1 MKSSS
6 ISLGH
11 RISGMFQ
18 SFSLFL
24 PFPAARNSKTC
35 FCFACILTH
44 ESFFFFVRVNFRH
57 IADAP
62 LNIVNLIDS
71 PGHVDFSGEVEAAL
85 RISDGA
91 ILVVDIVEGVCAQ
104 TVTVL
109 RAALKYAVRPILVLN
124 KLDRLFSEL
133 RLDPMEAYR
142 HIVSVLEQ
150 VNVIMGV
157 RQIEEMMAAA
167 LDVSDDVSSSDW
179 HFDDPL
185 AGTQDAVSGY
195 FSPEL
200 GNVVFASAIDGWA
213 FRVSDFASLFSKRFG
228 LSEKVLTKTLWGEYY
243 LHAKSKRIVRK
254 KAADLSSN
262 AKPMFVQFVLSNL
275 HSVYDTLISTQNDY
289 DLAINK
295 RQNIADKLG
304 LKVTAR
310 DLKHRDAS
318 TALHA
323 IMNAWLPAASCLMNA
338 VVDKLPN
345 AAEAQGD
352 KERLAVLWPHASR
365 ALISTQD
372 EEHSASN
379 NCAQV
384 EFKRQFDALSSASS
398 DKNVPLMVYVAKMI
412 ETNDDALNSAQ
423 TMNIRTP
430 KRREELE
437 AMMKETENQSKED
450 TAAESGGGNMIAF
463 ARILSGSL
471 SAGDEVYVYAPK
483 YSVSSNGS
491 YDSACVAKG
500 RVSGVYLLMGR
511 GLDPVAVAGAGS
523 LVGVS
528 GLSELVL
535 KTATLS
541 SEPPGTCLPFG
552 CLMGAT
558 GLEREA
564 VVRVAVEPHMPND
577 LEKLQKGLRRLN
589 QADPAVETFISAK
602 GEHIIAAHGELHLER
617 CLIDLRESFAKGIRI
632 HVSKP
637 IVSFRESVCGGV
649 SANVEVSK
657 NENDVESS
665 GAAVAAIEGIIVE
678 SSKSASSAWDDT
690 IIKHGR
696 FVRFGNSKLQVRTTA
711 VPLPSG
717 LARTLEEVG
726 GVLDSTQAES
736 ESDGRTKW
744 AQEKVME
751 ALKTSV
757 EESIT
762 RKQISEKIVAY
773 WKDHIF
779 PRVWASGP
787 KVIGSNILVGLTPGA
802 SCTPGVSRVFGAG
815 GDTENTVVREVEK
828 AMIAG
833 FHLGIRCGPLCE
845 EPLYGVGIFIEELKV
860 MGDDGQDA
868 VAEENENVKI
878 EVSGISGM
886 VIGWM
891 KEAVRLCVQHG
902 NARLVEGMLHIDISV
917 PASALG
923 KTHTVI
929 AQRRGRV
936 LKEDVKEGVN
946 EFGIEAYL
954 PVAESFGFTD
964 VLRKYTSGFAMPQMV
979 MSHWEMLDTDPFWF
993 AQTEEEL
1000 EDVGAADTTAEHN
1013 NLARKLMNSVR
1024 RRKGLRVEEKIVER
1038 AEKQRTLSRKK

>member
-1 MKSSS
+1 M
-6 ISLGH
+6 
-11 RISGMFQ
+11 
-18 SFSLFL
+18 
-24 PFPAARNSKTC
+24 
-35 FCFACILTH
+35 
-44 ESFFFFVRVNFRH
+44 
-57 IADAP
+57 
-62 LNIVNLIDS
+62 
-71 PGHVDFSGEVEAAL
+71 EAAL

-91 ILVVDIVEGVCAQ
+91 VLVVDVVEGVCVQ
-104 TVTVL
+104 TVAVL
-109 RAALKYAVRPILVLN
+109 RAALRYAVRPILVLN

-179 HFDDPL
+179 HFDEHL
-185 AGTQDAVSGY
+185 SGAHEAVSGY

-213 FRVSDFASLFSKRFG
+213 FRISDFARLFSKRFG

-243 LHAKSKRIVRK
+243 LQAKTKRIVRK
-254 KAADLSSN
+254 KSPDVHNN

-275 HSVYDTLISTQNDY
+275 HSVYDTLISTQNDH
-289 DLAINK
+289 DLAIK
-295 RQNIADKLG
+295 RRQNIADKLE
-304 LKVTAR
+304 LKVTTR
-310 DLKHRDAS
+310 DLKHRDVS

-323 IMNAWLPAASCLMNA
+323 IMNAWLPAASCLMSA
-338 VVDKLPN
+338 IVEKLPS
-345 AAEAQGD
+345 AAEAQED
-352 KERLAVLWPHASR
+352 KERISVLWPHSKR
-365 ALISTQD
+365 ALEPAEDQELTTHD
-372 EEHSASN
+372 EN
-379 NCAQV
+379 TKV
-384 EFKRQFDALSSASS
+384 EYKRQFEALSNANS
-398 DKNVPLMVYVAKMI
+398 DRNVPLMVYVAKMI
-412 ETNDDALNSAQ
+412 ETDDEALGNVQ

-437 AMMKETENQSKED
+437 AMKGAENQNKEED
-450 TAAESGGGNMIAF
+450 SNGCAEGNMIAF
-463 ARILSGSL
+463 ARVLSGTL
-471 SAGDEVYVYAPK
+471 TVGDEVYVYSPK
-483 YSVSSNGS
+483 YSVSPDGS
-491 YDSACVAKG
+491 FDRTSVAKG

-511 GLDPVAVAGAGS
+511 GLDAVARAGAGS
-523 LVGVS
+523 LIGIS
-528 GLSELVL
+528 GLGELVM

-552 CLMGAT
+552 RLMGAST

-577 LEKLQKGLRRLN
+577 LEKLQRGLRRLN

-602 GEHIIAAHGELHLER
+602 GEHIIAAQGELHLER
-617 CLIDLRESFAKGIRI
+617 CLTDLRERFAKGVRV

-637 IVSFRESVCGGV
+637 IVSFRESVCGGI
-649 SANVEVSK
+649 STNVEVSK
-657 NENDVESS
+657 SDENDGERSI
-665 GAAVAAIEGIIVE
+665 GAENAVTEGINVE
-678 SSKSASSAWDDT
+678 SSKCVSSEWDDA
-690 IIKHGR
+690 IVKHGR
-696 FVRFGNSKLQVRTTA
+696 FVRFGNSRLQVRATA
-711 VPLPSG
+711 APLPPG
-717 LARTLEEVG
+717 LARVFEEVG
-726 GVLDSTQAES
+726 SVLDSFQVES
-736 ESDGRTKW
+736 EYIGRIKW
-744 AQEKVME
+744 AQEEVME
-751 ALKTSV
+751 ALKTFA
-757 EESIT
+757 EENAT
-762 RKQISEKIVAY
+762 RKQASKKILEY
-773 WKDHIF
+773 WKNRVF
-779 PRVWASGP
+779 PKIWASGP
-787 KVIGSNILVGLTPGA
+787 KEIGGNVLVGLSPSMSSTRAISGIF
-802 SCTPGVSRVFGAG
+802 GSRGENG
-815 GDTENTVVREVEK
+815 NTVMREVEK

-845 EPLYGVGIFIEELKV
+845 EPLYGVGIFIEELKLTRNE
-860 MGDDGQDA
+860 QDSM
-868 VAEENENVKI
+868 AEEGKDTKPEM
-878 EVSGISGM
+878 SGISGM
-886 VIGWM
+886 IISWM

-902 NARLVEGMLHIDISV
+902 NARLVEGMLHVDISV
-917 PASALG
+917 PANALG

>member
-1 MKSSS
+1 M
-6 ISLGH
+6 
-11 RISGMFQ
+11 
-18 SFSLFL
+18 
-24 PFPAARNSKTC
+24 
-35 FCFACILTH
+35 
-44 ESFFFFVRVNFRH
+44 
-57 IADAP
+57 
-62 LNIVNLIDS
+62 
-71 PGHVDFSGEVEAAL
+71 DFSGEVEVAL

-91 ILVVDIVEGVCAQ
+91 ILVVDVVEGVCVQ
-104 TVTVL
+104 TVAVL

-142 HIVSVLEQ
+142 HITSVLEQ

-167 LDVSDDVSSSDW
+167 LDVSDDVPSPDW
-179 HFDDPL
+179 QFDDPL
-185 AGTQDAVSGY
+185 TSTQEAVSGY

-213 FRVSDFASLFSKRFG
+213 FRISEFARLFSNRFG

-243 LHAKSKRIVRK
+243 LQGKSKRIVRK
-254 KAADLSSN
+254 KSTDVHDN
-262 AKPMFVQFVLSNL
+262 AKPMFVQFVLFNL
-275 HSVYDTLISTQNDY
+275 HSVYDTLISTQNDH
-289 DLAINK
+289 DLAVKK

-310 DLKHRDAS
+310 DLKHRDVS

-323 IMNAWLPAASCLMNA
+323 IMNAWLPAAPCLMNA
-338 VVDKLPN
+338 IVEKLPN
-345 AAEAQGD
+345 AVEAQGD
-352 KERLAVLWPHASR
+352 KERLSVLWPHFSR
-365 ALISTQD
+365 ALELGKDHELSKHDKDTKT
-372 EEHSASN
+372 EY
-379 NCAQV
+379 
-384 EFKRQFDALSSASS
+384 KRQFDALCSASS
-398 DKNVPLMVYVAKMI
+398 GKDVPFMAYVAKMI
-412 ETNDDALNSAQ
+412 ETNEDALGNVQ

-430 KRREELE
+430 KSREELE
-437 AMMKETENQSKED
+437 ALMKVAENQNKQG
-450 TAAESGGGNMIAF
+450 AENECGDGNMIAF
-463 ARILSGSL
+463 ARILSGTL
-471 SAGDEVYVYAPK
+471 CAGDEVYVYSPK
-483 YSVSSNGS
+483 YSVSPDGS
-491 YDSACVAKG
+491 FNKTSVAKG

-511 GLDPVAVAGAGS
+511 GLDAVATAGAGS
-523 LVGVS
+523 LVGIS
-528 GLSELVL
+528 GLGELVM

-541 SEPPGTCLPFG
+541 SMPPGTCLPFG
-552 CLMGAT
+552 CLVGASA

-577 LEKLQKGLRRLN
+577 LEKLQRGLRRLN

-617 CLIDLRESFAKGIRI
+617 CLIDLRERFAKGIRI

-637 IVSFRESVCGGV
+637 IVSFRESVYGGI

-657 NENDVESS
+657 SDGIDGERSEGENDTMTEGISVES
-665 GAAVAAIEGIIVE
+665 G
-678 SSKSASSAWDDT
+678 KSVSTVWDDS
-690 IIKHGR
+690 IIRHGR
-696 FVRFGNSKLQVRTTA
+696 FVRFGNSRLQIRVTA
-711 VPLPSG
+711 APLPLG
-717 LARTLEEVG
+717 LAQAFEEVG
-726 GVLDSTQAES
+726 AVLDGYQTES
-736 ESDGRTKW
+736 EYDGGVKW
-744 AQEKVME
+744 AQEKITE
-751 ALKTSV
+751 ALKTFA
-757 EESIT
+757 EESTT
-762 RKQISEKIVAY
+762 RKQASKKIIEY
-773 WKDHIF
+773 WKNRVF

-787 KVIGSNILVGLTPGA
+787 KVIGGNILVGLT
-802 SCTPGVSRVFGAG
+802 SSTSSTRGVSSVFGSKCES
-815 GDTENTVVREVEK
+815 ENGVMREIEK

-833 FHLGIRCGPLCE
+833 FNLGIRCGPLCE
-845 EPLYGVGIFIEELKV
+845 EPLHGVGIFIDELRLT
-860 MGDDGQDA
+860 GNEGQTLM
-868 VAEENENVKI
+868 AEEGKDAKTEI
-878 EVSGISGM
+878 GGISGM
-886 VIGWM
+886 VIGWT

-902 NARLVEGMLHIDISV
+902 NARLVEGMLHVDISV
-917 PASALG
+917 PANALG

-979 MSHWEMLDTDPFWF
+979 MSHWEILDTDPFWF